1 MLTHQCFTVIQI
13 SSKVEGSHRLC
24 IIDGA
29 YTMQNWRLNVTWVTC
44 TCVVLIALRGTNK
57 EDAGCWEEIGCRHA
71 RLLGWPRGVCNC
83 SQHEGSCDFW
93 VNSDVMMWA
102 SWLPWL
108 VSWEVSS
115 LCHRSRVNLT
125 TWPPFW
131 RWPWLTKRRSDS
143 RRNSPLSPKLVS
155 QLRINTTTMPKR
167 SLVSCISWSLI
178 DSMIIQFH
186 SILACH
192 FHVWVVPRQA
202 GGRNFNR

>member
-24 IIDGA
+24 RIDGA

-102 SWLPWL
+102 SWPWL
-108 VSWEVSS
+108 VSWGGELALSQVK
-115 LCHRSRVNLT
+115 RW
-125 TWPPFW
+125 TWPHGH
-131 RWPWLTKRRSDS
+131 
-143 RRNSPLSPKLVS
+143 LSEDGRGLQKEDRIQGAIHHWAQSSWANCASIRLRCPNGHWFLVS
-155 QLRINTTTMPKR
+155 VGAL
-167 SLVSCISWSLI
+167 
-178 DSMIIQFH
+178 
-186 SILACH
+186 
-192 FHVWVVPRQA
+192 
-202 GGRNFNR
+202 